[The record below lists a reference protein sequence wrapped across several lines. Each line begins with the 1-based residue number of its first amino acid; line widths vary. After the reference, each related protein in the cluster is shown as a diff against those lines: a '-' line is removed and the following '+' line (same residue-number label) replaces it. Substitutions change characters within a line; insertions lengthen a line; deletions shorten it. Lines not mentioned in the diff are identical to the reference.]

1 MNAPVQTIAPPAPAK
16 PAPKAGVLDISPYV
30 GGKSK
35 AAGFAQ
41 PIKLSSN
48 ENILGCSPKASAAYA
63 AAAEQLHLYPDGR
76 AEALRAAIAAKFD
89 LDPERLLFGCGSDEL
104 FSLICQAYCEPGDN
118 IVQGQYGFLAY
129 RIAGRAA
136 QAEVRFAPEPEF
148 KLDVD
153 QVLAQ
158 VDARTKVVF
167 VANPSNPTGTWN
179 ARAEIERLHGGLPAH
194 TLLVLDGAYA
204 EFAASPDYSDG
215 LDLARGADNIVVTRT
230 FSKAYGLAALRVGW
244 GYGPLAVVDV
254 IDRIRPP
261 FNVSLPAQ
269 AAAVAALADDD
280 FIVQSRTLVETWRPW
295 LAQQLGGL
303 GLETIPSS
311 GNFLLALF
319 PETPGRTAAEAEAFL
334 ASRGVLVRAVAGYAI
349 PQGLRIT
356 VGREA
361 DNRALVAGLEAF
373 LADAPPSPGGG
384 AA

>member
-1 MNAPVQTIAPPAPAK
+1 MSTPLQTVAPPAPPK
-16 PAPKAGVLDISPYV
+16 PAPKAGISDISPYV

-35 AAGFAQ
+35 AAGFAH

-63 AAAEQLHLYPDGR
+63 AAADQLHLYPDGR
-76 AEALRAAIAAKFD
+76 VEGLRAAIAAKFH
-89 LDPERLLFGCGSDEL
+89 LEPERLLFGCGSDEL
-104 FSLICQAYCEPGDN
+104 FSLVCQTYCEPGDN
-118 IVQGQYGFLAY
+118 IIQGQYGFLAY

-136 QAEVRFAPEPEF
+136 QAEVRFAPEPDF
-148 KLDVD
+148 KLDVER
-153 QVLAQ
+153 VLDQ

-179 ARAEIERLHGGLPAH
+179 SRAEIERLHASLPPH
-194 TLLVLDGAYA
+194 TILVLDGAYA
-204 EFAASPDYSDG
+204 EFTASPDYTDG
-215 LDLARGADNIVVTRT
+215 LDLARGGDNILVTRT

-244 GYGPLAVVDV
+244 GYGPLAVVDA

-261 FNVSLPAQ
+261 FNVNLPAQ

-280 FIVQSRTLVETWRPW
+280 FIVQSRSLVETWRPW

-303 GLETIPSS
+303 GLETIPSA

-319 PETPGRTAAEAEAFL
+319 PQTPGRTAAEAEAFL
-334 ASRGVLVRAVAGYAI
+334 ASRGVLVRAVAGYGI

-361 DNRALVAGLEAF
+361 DNRALIAGLDAF
-373 LADAPPSPGGG
+373 LATAPTAPDAGG
-384 AA
+384 A

>member
-295 LAQQLGGL
+295 LARQLGGM

>member
-1 MNAPVQTIAPPAPAK
+1 MNAPVQTLAAPAQ
-16 PAPKAGVLDISPYV
+16 PTPKAGMLDISPYV

-35 AAGFAQ
+35 AVGFAN

-48 ENILGCSPKASAAYA
+48 ENILGCSPKALAAYA

-76 AEALRAAIAAKFD
+76 AEALRAAVAAKFA
-89 LDPERLLFGCGSDEL
+89 LDSERLLFGCGSDEL

-167 VANPSNPTGTWN
+167 VANPSNPTGAWN
-179 ARAEIERLHGGLPAH
+179 PRVEIEQLHAGLPAH

-204 EFAASPDYSDG
+204 EFAASADYTDG
-215 LDLARGADNIVVTRT
+215 LDLARASDNIVVTRT

-244 GYGPLAVVDV
+244 AYAPLAVAEV

-269 AAAVAALADDD
+269 AAAVAALADED
-280 FIVQSRTLVETWRPW
+280 FIVQSRMLVETWRPW

-303 GLETIPSS
+303 GLETLPSS
-311 GNFLLALF
+311 GNFLLVLF
-319 PETPGRTAAEAEAFL
+319 PQTPGRTAAEAEAFL
-334 ASRGVLVRAVAGYAI
+334 ASRGVLVRAVAGYGI

-356 VGREA
+356 IGREA
-361 DNRALVAGLEAF
+361 DNRAVVAGLEAF
-373 LADAPPSPGGG
+373 LAEAATAPGPG
-384 AA
+384 AP